1 MRRCRTGR
9 KVAHSGGHFHDALR
23 YKVMPD
29 SQNVDGP
36 VGEQREPALPV
47 GRRTGVLK
55 MILATGAP
63 TRWPGRLALPLGGR
77 CRPCRCALGDEDDW
91 GRGAQNSA
99 GRADSEPTR

>member
-1 MRRCRTGR
+1 MELQLSAGATGR
-9 KVAHSGGHFHDALR
+9 SPH
-23 YKVMPD
+23 
-29 SQNVDGP
+29 
-36 VGEQREPALPV
+36 
-47 GRRTGVLK
+47 RRAQ